1 MPLQVGSTLLQIN
14 CELKSVCP
22 VIFCLVEGL
31 IVSYQACVH
40 VMLILFYYCLAIG
53 WSRPFDP
60 Y

>member
-53 WSRPFDP
+53 
-60 Y
+60 